1 MNEQSS
7 CVRVNKAHSLLK
19 NRAPKATD
27 GGSPAG
33 KKNQIAAKPVSGSAN
48 RPPSYMNRK
57 ALAWEL
63 SISESTVD
71 ELVRRGVIQPPIKLT
86 PGCVRWWWPAVE
98 AALANVAGTADDG
111 DAYMAGAIN
120 AIA

>member
-1 MNEQSS
+1 MSRRE
-7 CVRVNKAHSLLK
+7 
-19 NRAPKATD
+19 
-27 GGSPAG
+27 
-33 KKNQIAAKPVSGSAN
+33 
-48 RPPSYMNRK
+48 
-57 ALAWEL
+57 LAWEL

-71 ELVRRGVIQPPIKLT
+71 ELVRRGVIPAAVKLT

-98 AALANVAGTADDG
+98 SAIASIAGTVDDG